1 MMLLTLFIHR
11 LTKTMALIDHSGGRS
26 DIELVYKHRNNNV
39 HSDTVNM
46 KNDQSKVSVG
56 FKSKVRFY
64 IAMIL

>member
-26 DIELVYKHRNNNV
+26 DIELVYKHRNNV
-39 HSDTVNM
+39 HSDTVNV
-46 KNDQSKVSVG
+46 KNYQSKVSVG

>member
-26 DIELVYKHRNNNV
+26 DIELVYKHRNNV
-39 HSDTVNM
+39 HSDTVNV

>member
-26 DIELVYKHRNNNV
+26 DIELVYKHTNNV
-39 HSDTVNM
+39 HSDTVNV

>member
-1 MMLLTLFIHR
+1 MMLLTLFIYR

-26 DIELVYKHRNNNV
+26 DIELVYKHRNNV
-39 HSDTVNM
+39 HSDTVNV

-64 IAMIL
+64 IVMIL

>member
-1 MMLLTLFIHR
+1 MMLLTFFIHR

-26 DIELVYKHRNNNV
+26 DIELVYKHRNNV
-39 HSDTVNM
+39 HSDTVNV